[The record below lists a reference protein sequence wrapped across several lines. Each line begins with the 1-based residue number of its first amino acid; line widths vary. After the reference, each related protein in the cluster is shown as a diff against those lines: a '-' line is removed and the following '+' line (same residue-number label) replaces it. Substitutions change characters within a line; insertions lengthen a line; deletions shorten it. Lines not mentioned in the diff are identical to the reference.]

1 MIVTLIGYRGSGKSS
16 VARPLAARWGWTAVD
31 ADDVIE
37 QRAGRTIR
45 EIFSQSGEAEFRRL
59 ERETIADLVRQSS
72 LVLAAG
78 GGAILDEATRH
89 ALRAAGPVVWLRA
102 PVDELAARIAQ
113 DATTADRRP
122 NLTSAGGIDEIE
134 RVLAEREPL
143 YRQCATLVVETGGRT
158 LDDVVA
164 SLARELDPLVRSGGA
179 P

>member
-45 EIFSQSGEAEFRRL
+45 EIFSQSGEPEFRRL

-78 GGAILDEATRH
+78 GGAILDEATRS

-113 DATTADRRP
+113 DAATADRRP

-158 LDDVVA
+158 LDDVVT